1 MYEDKFG
8 NLIVVDGRQRLTAF
22 FQFLDNK
29 YELKDLSIMKDL
41 NGKKFDDLDPI
52 YQSKLEDYQ
61 LITQI
66 IKPPTPDVIM
76 FNIFDRV
83 NRGGTALN
91 NQEMRNALYQGQ
103 STKMLEV
110 ISESKEFIEATGK
123 SIQKKRM
130 KDKYLILR
138 AVAFYLHAN
147 QELTNRKGE
156 IIKYNGDIDEF
167 LGKSMEYLN
176 FIEEYKILEIV
187 NKVSIAMKNAIRI
200 LGKDAFRLKVENNR
214 RSPINMNVFES
225 IVYVMMKLG
234 ERINLDEIV
243 RKNYLE
249 LIVESEFLNNIA
261 NHRDSINKY
270 AERLKIVNEKFSEVI
285 FNDK

>member
-1 MYEDKFG
+1 MGLPIPIMYLYEDKFG

-138 AVAFYLHAN
+138 AVAFYLYAN

-176 FIEEYKILEIV
+176 FIDEYKILEIV

-243 RKNYLE
+243 RKIIWN
-249 LIVESEFLNNIA
+249 
-261 NHRDSINKY
+261 
-270 AERLKIVNEKFSEVI
+270 
-285 FNDK
+285 